1 MFTTQLEDRERKI
14 TFSKERSRYFKQ
26 SLKRVKAI
34 DFLRERLSSTTRWS
48 IQTLNRRLRHFGVYN
63 KTMGGYQGQNSVFLF
78 CCAILLFCYD
88 VLSFCFNILSFCYS
102 GLMCSYSVL
111 LCYFVVLLWCF
122 VILLFSVLFSCCFVM
137 WFCYAIPSCYFGLLF
152 RWGVWK
158 SRKPESGIGTG
169 EEEPEPKPK
178 WKQERKE

>member
-1 MFTTQLEDRERKI
+1 
-14 TFSKERSRYFKQ
+14 
-26 SLKRVKAI
+26 
-34 DFLRERLSSTTRWS
+34 
-48 IQTLNRRLRHFGVYN
+48 
-63 KTMGGYQGQNSVFLF
+63 MGGYQDQNSVFLF

-88 VLSFCFNILSFCYS
+88 VLSLCFNILSFCYS

-122 VILLFSVLFSCCFVM
+122 VILNILSFCSDSELMHVQLWNSVVLFSCCFVM
-137 WFCYAIPSCYFGLLF
+137 WFCYAIPSCYFGSLS

-178 WKQERKE
+178 WKQERERVKWQEKNK